1 MIARAFHS
9 RPPLFTLALGV
20 AAFVGT
26 LVLGEGEA
34 EAIPAYIRSDL
45 GGPPWGSITN
55 EQAKRLEFDRSWVP
69 AVDHAMHTLWD
80 LQSSPSYR

>member
-1 MIARAFHS
+1 MRYRVIAKYIGDRRYILAQDIDGQYCLLVPQGMKTYV
-9 RPPLFTLALGV
+9 RP
-20 AAFVGT
+20 
-26 LVLGEGEA
+26 
-34 EAIPAYIRSDL
+34 
-45 GGPPWGSITN
+45 ITN